1 MDNPVDAI
9 KAKLDIVEFIGS
21 FITLKKTGRNFKAN
35 CPFHQEKSPSFVV
48 SPERQIWHCFGSCG
62 EGGDIIKFLMK
73 WENITFYEALKEL
86 AQKTGV
92 PLKNVNFED
101 KTWKRKERFFNMNLL
116 AADFFNYALL
126 KNKFGK
132 RALDYLLN
140 RDIKEATIKKFNL
153 GYSPSS
159 WDSLRLFLKKKNYT
173 DEEMQENGLL
183 VRSESGRH
191 YDRFR
196 GRIMFPL
203 KDSRGNVLGFSGR
216 SLDANPKEAKYINTP
231 ETPIYHKRETLFGI
245 NLAKEVIK
253 KEKNVYLVEGEFDMI
268 MPFIHGYQ
276 NFVAIKGSAV
286 TSEQL
291 SLLKRYT
298 DKITLTLDSD
308 AAGIEAVKRGIE
320 EAEHKDFEISVVQ
333 FDFAKDPDEA
343 IRKDEVSFK
352 KTLSKPVPV
361 FDFIIASALKKYS
374 LDDPFD
380 KKKIGDEI
388 IPYIE
393 RIGNPIVKSH
403 YVKKIAALLD
413 VPENS
418 VENLMYK
425 ITNKKKQRLT
435 YKPDIKNI
443 QTEGREIILEKYIL
457 SFIFQSDDPVS
468 EFDKVFAIVSPD
480 DLSIPSNKQICEILI
495 KNKKDF
501 DKKLDLDKFITLLS
515 PELRSVFDELYLF
528 ATSEHML
535 RDEKIEKLIFELKRF
550 SLKRQMSK
558 TLSEE
563 DASDKN
569 KKLLLLTTALKEV
582 EKKLI

>member
-1 MDNPVDAI
+1 MT
-9 KAKLDIVEFIGS
+9 LETS
-21 FITLKKTGRNFKAN
+21 F
-35 CPFHQEKSPSFVV
+35 S
-48 SPERQIWHCFGSCG
+48 G

-101 KTWKRKERFFNMNLL
+101 KTWKKKERFFNMNLL
-116 AADFFNYALL
+116 ASDFFQFALL

-132 RALDYLLN
+132 KALDYLTQ
-140 RDIKEATIKKFNL
+140 REIKEATIKKFNL

-159 WDSLRLFLKKKNYT
+159 WDSLRLFLKKKEFT
-173 DEEMQENGLL
+173 DSEMQENGLL
-183 VRSESGRH
+183 VKSESGRF

-216 SLDANPKEAKYINTP
+216 SLESSPKEAKYINTP
-231 ETPIYHKRETLFGI
+231 ETSIYHKRETLFGI
-245 NLAKEVIK
+245 NLAKEAIK
-253 KEKNVYLVEGEFDMI
+253 KEKNVHLVEGEFDMI
-268 MPFIHGYQ
+268 TPFIHGYE

-291 SLLKRYT
+291 TLLKRYT

-343 IRKDEVSFK
+343 IRKDEISFK
-352 KTLSKPVPV
+352 KTLGKPVPV

-380 KKKIGDEI
+380 KKKIGDEVV
-388 IPYIE
+388 PYIE

-403 YVKKIAALLD
+403 YVKKISALLD
-413 VPENS
+413 VPVS
-418 VENLMYK
+418 SLENLMYK
-425 ITNKKKQRLT
+425 ITNKKRQRLA
-435 YKPDIKNI
+435 YKPDVKALP
-443 QTEGREIILEKYIL
+443 TEGREYVLEKYIL
-457 SFIFQSDDPVS
+457 SFIFQSDNPIG
-468 EFDKVFAIVSPD
+468 EFEKAFEIIRPE
-480 DLSIPSNKQICEILI
+480 DLSIPANQQICEILI
-495 KNKKDF
+495 KNKNDF
-501 DKKLDLDKFITLLS
+501 DKKLDLDKFIALLS

-535 RDEKIEKLIFELKRF
+535 RDEKIEKLIYELKKF
-550 SLKRQMSK
+550 SLKRQMGK
-558 TLSEE
+558 VINEE
-563 DASDKN
+563 DATERN
-569 KKLLLLTTALKEV
+569 KKLLLITTALKEV